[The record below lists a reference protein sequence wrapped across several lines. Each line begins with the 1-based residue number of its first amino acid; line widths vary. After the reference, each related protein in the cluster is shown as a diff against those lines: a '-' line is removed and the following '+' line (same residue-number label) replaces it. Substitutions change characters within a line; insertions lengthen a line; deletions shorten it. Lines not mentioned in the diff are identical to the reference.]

1 MTTTP
6 KHPIQPVGFDT
17 RGVIRFKRNAI
28 VDMLLEECTAR
39 GGTDMHKMAVLAAQG
54 KISQEDRIQ
63 FAQLIGYSVSGFCDL
78 SYIPDRLITTVTGRE
93 AKAIAN
99 RIKL

>member
-1 MTTTP
+1 MTATL
-6 KHPIQPVGFDT
+6 KHPIQPVGLDA
-17 RGVIRFKRNAI
+17 RGVIRFKPNAI
-28 VDMLLEECTAR
+28 VNRLLRECTER
-39 GGTDMHKMAVLAAQG
+39 GGTDMPRMALLAARG
-54 KISQEDRIQ
+54 EISQEDRIQ

-78 SYIPDRLITTVTGRE
+78 SYVPNRLIITVTGRE